1 MLARIEGLLKLG
13 LEIIRSLWAGSPGV
27 PKGTLVG
34 LPEQRGSLFWTVAGR
49 RGKPAMMVV
58 GNFQFTNVH
67 AGETSVEKS
76 VLVVRHR
83 LRRSKYEGYTTV
95 QGRNTTLHS
104 RFAVIPSNGT
114 TSGKV
119 LWFIQPPITPS
130 GKPLGA
136 RAIFIDRFGNKHWT
150 DPLTFEAR

>member
-1 MLARIEGLLKLG
+1 
-13 LEIIRSLWAGSPGV
+13 
-27 PKGTLVG
+27 
-34 LPEQRGSLFWTVAGR
+34 
-49 RGKPAMMVV
+49 MMVV

-104 RFAVIPSNGT
+104 RFAVIPSNKT
-114 TSGKV
+114 TSAQV

-150 DPLTFEAR
+150 DPLTFEPR